1 METAGHDDPA
11 RILIV
16 DDEEANV
23 VLLRRI
29 LARAGYDG
37 ARGVTDPRSVVALV
51 AEFEPDLVLLDLAM
65 PHLDGFAV
73 MDLLR
78 GSIPGDSH
86 PSILVL
92 TADVTPE
99 TKRRALS
106 SGAKDF
112 ITKPFDVEEVVL
124 RIGNVLE
131 TGRLRRELEMHRKAL
146 LRAGGSVS

>member
-1 METAGHDDPA
+1 METEGNHDPA
-11 RILIV
+11 RILII

-23 VLLRRI
+23 ILLRRV
-29 LARAGYDG
+29 LARAGYDDV
-37 ARGVTDPRSVVALV
+37 RGITDPRSVATLV
-51 AEFEPDLVLLDLAM
+51 AEFEPNLLLLDLAM

-73 MDLLR
+73 MELLR
-78 GSIPGDSH
+78 GSIPEH
-86 PSILVL
+86 AQPSILVL

-106 SGAKDF
+106 TGAKDF

-131 TGRLRRELEMHRKAL
+131 TWRLRRELELHRKAL
-146 LRAGGSVS
+146 LRAGVSIS